1 MNLRVPVQPLRLVMM
16 TLVGLVVPVIA
27 CGDSGSG
34 TTATTTNASASSTGE
49 PGTGTT
55 VTTGASVEPT
65 TTGAT
70 GETTTGVTTGMTTGM
85 TTGATSTGATTG
97 ATEGGESGTTGGGSV
112 STGGGGEVLPC
123 VTDEDCTLA
132 EGCCDCEALNP
143 GETVPECGVPE
154 CFQTHCSA
162 IGLFTPVVEC
172 RYGVCAFQK
181 QTCNPLGVDCQMPAP
196 ECGPGALPTVE
207 DTNGGKCWTGNC
219 VPAETCDWVPDCS
232 YCDIADTVCVGKL
245 QKGAYH
251 VCEARPLDC
260 GETDDIDCTCGQ
272 QICDA
277 SPPHTVCQDAADDIA
292 CECPFC

>member
-1 MNLRVPVQPLRLVMM
+1 MM
-16 TLVGLVVPVIA
+16 TLSLAGPVIA
-27 CGDSGSG
+27 CGDPGNGS
-34 TTATTTNASASSTGE
+34 TETTTNSTVSSTGE
-49 PGTGTT
+49 PGTTT
-55 VTTGASVEPT
+55 VTTGASTDPT

-70 GETTTGVTTGMTTGM
+70 GENTTGVTTGMTTGM
-85 TTGATSTGATTG
+85 TTGVTTGETATTG
-97 ATEGGESGTTGGGSV
+97 VTTSTSATEGGESGTTSG
-112 STGGGGEVLPC
+112 TTGGGEVLPC

-143 GETVPECGVPE
+143 GETVPECGLPE
-154 CFQTHCSA
+154 CFQTQCGA
-162 IGLFTPVVEC
+162 IGLNNPVVEC

-181 QTCNPLGVDCQMPAP
+181 QSCNPLGVNCEMPAP
-196 ECGPGALPTVE
+196 ECGQGALPTVE
-207 DTNGGKCWTGNC
+207 DTNEGKCWTGNC
-219 VPAETCDWVPDCS
+219 VPAETCDWVPDCT

-251 VCEARPLDC
+251 VCEAKPLDC

>member
-1 MNLRVPVQPLRLVMM
+1 MM
-16 TLVGLVVPVIA
+16 ALSLATPVIA

-34 TTATTTNASASSTGE
+34 TTETTTPSTVSSTGE
-49 PGTGTT
+49 PGTTT
-55 VTTGASVEPT
+55 VTTGASTEN
-65 TTGAT
+65 TTGVTTGVTTGTT
-70 GETTTGVTTGMTTGM
+70 GETTMTTGETTMTTGETTTTGVTTS
-85 TTGATSTGATTG
+85 TSA
-97 ATEGGESGTTGGGSV
+97 GTTGGE
-112 STGGGGEVLPC
+112 STGGGEVLPC

-143 GETVPECGVPE
+143 GETVPECGLPE
-154 CFQTHCSA
+154 CFQTECGA
-162 IGLFTPVVEC
+162 IGLNNPVVEC

-181 QTCNPLGVDCQMPAP
+181 QSCNPLGVNCEMPAP
-196 ECGPGALPTVE
+196 ECGQGALPTVE
-207 DTNGGKCWTGNC
+207 DTNEGKCWTGNC
-219 VPAETCDWVPDCS
+219 VPAETCDWVPDCT

-251 VCEARPLDC
+251 VCEAKPLDC